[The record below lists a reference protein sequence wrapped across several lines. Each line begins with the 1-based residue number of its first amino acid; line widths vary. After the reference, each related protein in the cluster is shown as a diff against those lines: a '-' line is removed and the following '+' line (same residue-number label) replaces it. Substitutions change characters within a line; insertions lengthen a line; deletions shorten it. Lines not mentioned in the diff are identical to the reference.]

1 MENIGEELRN
11 FIIKKSD
18 IKLIKLIGKG
28 AYGSVYKGEFLN
40 TEVAV
45 KIFKSSKLK
54 SKIQKKFIQEAEIM
68 CSCWSP
74 YIVLFMGVCLNSDR
88 YMLITE
94 LMKNS
99 LYELLHI

>member
-18 IKLIKLIGKG
+18 IKLTELIGKG

-40 TEVAV
+40 TEVAI

-54 SKIQKKFIQEAEIM
+54 SKI
-68 CSCWSP
+68 
-74 YIVLFMGVCLNSDR
+74 
-88 YMLITE
+88 
-94 LMKNS
+94 
-99 LYELLHI
+99 